1 MNASMF
7 HCLLVAS
14 TDGLFYL
21 KVPSTTAKSIDL
33 YLKERKNKPK
43 RSFVIGN
50 DAGDADSII
59 SAICL
64 AFIEGKTPIV
74 SISRDSFVER
84 PEVEKLLDL
93 AGISN
98 ASANLLFIE
107 DLKMILDS
115 SKEDREDWELTL
127 VDQNTINHSLHKFR
141 HKFEVVEIVDH
152 HTDEHLYTDTCTRR
166 NVAFAN
172 EQALV
177 ASTATLVAELL
188 LKQTSNPPVSISTL
202 LLGVILLDSVN
213 LDESIGKVTPR
224 DRDAVSKLLSQT
236 DWSSNS
242 LLSYLKPSAG
252 ESQPTIDTNQL
263 FIQLERSKYGE
274 HWESFDVTRALGYDY
289 KAFNYGRRDETQR
302 FGISTVLMP
311 GDQFTEKEGFFAKTT
326 EFMRSKD
333 IEFLGIMLTFYDKKT
348 GEFRRQLAFCL
359 SRHRW
364 REIADD
370 LLKSQMYADLAL
382 NEIRTHPLSSDE
394 IEVHLY
400 EQENVAPSRK
410 QIGPMLVKFF
420 EGEQVNERDAKATI
434 FTWNRWP

>member
-1 MNASMF
+1 MNASVF

-21 KVPSTTAKSIDL
+21 KEPSTTAKSIDSF
-33 YLKERKNKPK
+33 LKERKNNPT

-74 SISRDSFVER
+74 SISRDSLVER
-84 PEVEKLLDL
+84 PEVEMLLDL
-93 AGISN
+93 AGVSN
-98 ASANLLFIE
+98 ASANMLFIE

-115 SKEDREDWELTL
+115 SKDSKDWELSL
-127 VDQNTINHSLHKFR
+127 VDHNTINHSLHKFR
-141 HKFEVVEIVDH
+141 HLFQVVEIVDH

-188 LKQTSNPPVSISTL
+188 LKQTSTPPVSISTL

-224 DRDAVSKLLSQT
+224 DRDAVSKLLSLT
-236 DWSSNS
+236 DWNSNS
-242 LLSYLKPSAG
+242 LLPYLKPSDG

-289 KAFNYGRRDETQR
+289 KAFNYGRRNATQR
-302 FGISTVLMP
+302 FGISTILMP
-311 GDQFTEKEGFFAKTT
+311 GQQFMEKEGFFAKTA
-326 EFMRSKD
+326 EFMRSKE

-348 GEFRRQLAFCL
+348 GKFRRQLAFCL

-364 REIADD
+364 REIEDD
-370 LLKSQMYADLAL
+370 FLKNQMYADLAL
-382 NEIRTHPLSSDE
+382 SEIRTHPLSSDE
-394 IEVHLY
+394 IDVHLY
-400 EQENVAPSRK
+400 EQENVTPSRK

-420 EGEQVNERDAKATI
+420 EQEHANERDIKATI